1 MEEFLEDSGLELTRK
16 FPELEGPAMEN
27 SSLELMF
34 YPQQN
39 CLSHQPEFSMPS
51 VDNLLSSMV
60 TPVSHAMVSGGQQS
74 HGDQKMKVTAE
85 PVFVLSLDCSNSGEK
100 SSVLN
105 ILLQSCGIKKR
116 GRSLQRASE
125 PKEVVHV
132 RARRGEAT
140 DSHSLAERM
149 RREKINRK
157 MRFLRDLVPGC
168 CKAMGMAGMLDE
180 IINYVRSLQNQVEL
194 LSMEI
199 AAAASFYDNS
209 WVETPQVH
217 NASLEEEG
225 GVTERGDRTGV
236 LSAVVFYQVSMHG
249 TPEAHV

>member
-16 FPELEGPAMEN
+16 FPELEGPAIEN

-39 CLSHQPEFSMPS
+39 CLSHQQEFSMPS
-51 VDNLLSSMV
+51 VDNLLSSLV

-74 HGDQKMKVTAE
+74 HGDQKMK
-85 PVFVLSLDCSNSGEK
+85 SR
-100 SSVLN
+100 
-105 ILLQSCGIKKR
+105 GIKKR

-140 DSHSLAERM
+140 DSHSLAERV
-149 RREKINRK
+149 RRENINRK

-217 NASLEEEG
+217 DASLEEEG

>member
-27 SSLELMF
+27 SSLELMCH
-34 YPQQN
+34 PQQN

-51 VDNLLSSMV
+51 VDNLLSSLV
-60 TPVSHAMVSGGQQS
+60 TPVSHAMVSAGQQS
-74 HGDQKMKVTAE
+74 HGDKKMKVAAE
-85 PVFVLSLDCSNSGEK
+85 PSYE
-100 SSVLN
+100 
-105 ILLQSCGIKKR
+105 IRKR
-116 GRSLQRASE
+116 GRSLQRASK

-140 DSHSLAERM
+140 DSHSLAERV
-149 RREKINRK
+149 RREKINGK

-168 CKAMGMAGMLDE
+168 RKAMGMAGMLDE

-199 AAAASFYDNS
+199 AAAATFYDNS

-217 NASLEEEG
+217 GASLEEEG
-225 GVTERGDRTGV
+225 GVRDRGDRTGV
-236 LSAVVFYQVSMHG
+236 LSTVLFYQVSMHG
-249 TPEAHV
+249 TPEEHV

>member
-39 CLSHQPEFSMPS
+39 CLSHQQELLMPS

-74 HGDQKMKVTAE
+74 HGDQKMK
-85 PVFVLSLDCSNSGEK
+85 
-100 SSVLN
+100 
-105 ILLQSCGIKKR
+105 SCGIKKR

-140 DSHSLAERM
+140 DSHSLAERV

-217 NASLEEEG
+217 DASLEEEG

>member
-1 MEEFLEDSGLELTRK
+1 MEQFLEDSGLELTRK

-60 TPVSHAMVSGGQQS
+60 TPVSHAMVSAGQQS
-74 HGDQKMKVTAE
+74 HGDQKME
-85 PVFVLSLDCSNSGEK
+85 
-100 SSVLN
+100 
-105 ILLQSCGIKKR
+105 SCGIKKR

-140 DSHSLAERM
+140 DSHSLAERV

-199 AAAASFYDNS
+199 AAAASSYDNS

-217 NASLEEEG
+217 DASLEEEG